1 MRFGFLAKH
10 RGIWPVVSMC
20 EVLDVSR
27 SGFYAW
33 LSRPRSQHSRDDEV
47 LGGHARQSFVG
58 SAGPTGPGVCGTTCG
73 RWGYG

>member
-27 SGFYAW
+27 SGFYAC
-33 LSRPRSQHSRDDEV
+33 SVGR
-47 LGGHARQSFVG
+47 GANAARMMKCL
-58 SAGPTGPGVCGTTCG
+58 AAM
-73 RWGYG
+73 